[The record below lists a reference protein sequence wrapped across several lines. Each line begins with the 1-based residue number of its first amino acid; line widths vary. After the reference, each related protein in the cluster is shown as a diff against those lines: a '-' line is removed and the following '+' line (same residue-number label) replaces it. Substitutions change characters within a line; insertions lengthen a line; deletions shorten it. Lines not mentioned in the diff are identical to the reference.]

1 MILIFEKKNKFV
13 VWSIARK
20 EEAKSVMFL
29 SKKDMSK
36 VKNTIL
42 RWILRNIWQNQTF
55 QRIIKSIM
63 VYFNEMNFMK
73 GIFIL
78 VKVDEMYNI
87 LKSASHCLLVER
99 WRWNWMI
106 KIFAGICL
114 WMSMRL
120 LRPSFIKGQASFS
133 QKYSFRERVWYYNID
148 DTVACQFR
156 DPKNRTGRKNNF

>member
-1 MILIFEKKNKFV
+1 M
-13 VWSIARK
+13 VWSIAIK

-29 SKKDMSK
+29 SKKDTSK
-36 VKNTIL
+36 VKNTL
-42 RWILRNIWQNQTF
+42 LQWILRNILQNQTF

-73 GIFIL
+73 GIF
-78 VKVDEMYNI
+78 DEMYNI
-87 LKSASHCLLVER
+87 LKSTSHCLLVER

-120 LRPSFIKGQASFS
+120 LRPSFIKGQASSFE
-133 QKYSFRERVWYYNID
+133 KYSFRERVWYYNIE
-148 DTVACQFR
+148 DTVARQFR
-156 DPKNRTGRKNNF
+156 DPKNRTGRKTNF